1 MAGSLKANKQVFVFS
16 SLFLQQADF
25 LTPLSD
31 AALDARHPQINGTF
45 AEILRTRNTRYEC
58 NDIDILEEE
67 IQTEYAR
74 KRFQFAGTADVI
86 GGWLAMS
93 YGSATAPSGT
103 PTAEVQTLTESGTI
117 TAGTYKVVLTIEGVT
132 GKSRAIPFDA
142 NAATV
147 QAYLNKIST
156 IKHGGSVTV
165 TGTLSGGF
173 TVTFG
178 GNLANANVPQFTVE
192 NAGLTGGTVVAATT
206 TPGVS
211 RTHSI
216 ARSTSDELPY
226 TSFIEGFIGDTTDP
240 IKWFGFAVD
249 VLTIEATK
257 GGDLLVTVELV
268 GRSDYLDAV
277 DFVIPDCVNE
287 IPISV
292 KQCRLS
298 VDGSFIS
305 SGLTSFRFERRNNI
319 VTSAEAFAFDSEF
332 LETNER
338 GERPTET
345 LSFSYLGSRGDT
357 TYSSAEAELTK
368 PVIAYLGA
376 LGSRVIISA
385 PECNLKLASPAIS
398 FDGALRKSVVNIDGQ
413 PYFDETLAASSAVEV
428 RVAKSETYLDTE

>member
-1 MAGSLKANKQVFVFS
+1 MAGSLKANKQVFVFP
-16 SLFLQQADF
+16 SLFLKQADF
-25 LTPLSD
+25 LTPLTD
-31 AALDARHPQINGTF
+31 GALDARHPQINGTF
-45 AEILRTRNTRYEC
+45 ADILRTRSQRFEC
-58 NDIDILEEE
+58 NDIDLLEEE

-74 KRFQFAGTADVI
+74 KRFQFAGTAEII

-103 PTAEVQTLTESGTI
+103 PTAEVQTLTASGTI
-117 TAGTYKVVLTIEGVT
+117 TAGTYKVILTIEGVVGT
-132 GKSRAIPFDA
+132 SKAIPYNA

-156 IKHGGSVTV
+156 IRHGGSVTV
-165 TGTLSGGF
+165 TGTLVGGF

-178 GNLANANVPQFTVE
+178 GNLGNANIPAFTV
-192 NAGLTGGTVVAATT
+192 NNSGLTGGTVVVATT
-206 TPGVS
+206 TQGTS

-216 ARSTSDELPY
+216 ARSVSDELPY

-277 DFVIPDCVNE
+277 DFVIPDCVNA

-292 KQCRLS
+292 KQCRIK

-305 SGLTSFRFERRNNI
+305 SGLTNFRFERRNNI
-319 VTSAEAFAFDSEF
+319 VTSAEAFAFDSEL

-345 LSFSYLGSRGDT
+345 LSFGYQGSRGDS
-357 TYSSAEAELTK
+357 TYSSAEAELNK
-368 PVIAYLGA
+368 EVIAYLGA
-376 LGSRVIISA
+376 LGARAIIA
-385 PECNLKLASPAIS
+385 VPECNLKLASPAIS
-398 FDGALRKSVVNIDGQ
+398 FDGALRKSVVNIEGQ
-413 PYFDETLAASSAVEV
+413 PYFDETLGASSAAEIVS
-428 RVAKSETYLDTE
+428 AHSTTYLDTE